1 MPAGAQ
7 LTRAQ
12 RTMLIVGLVPLL
24 AVIVGGAAVAVGSI
38 RGKLPYSYSAAFT
51 PGADG
56 VQIRADV
63 PTQIDASLD
72 GQVHVT
78 VDGTYAAQRPVVQI
92 APADG
97 QLVVQTTC
105 PDSHCHVD
113 LVVEVPA
120 VAAVKAKIEGSSVDV
135 AGLSSP
141 LAIDVSDGSADL
153 ARVRSPQVSVDAR
166 RGSVSMS
173 FDAPPDHLAASA
185 SDGSIT
191 LQLPRTTNY
200 AIDAVAAQGSTH
212 VAVPNEASAPHQIYL
227 RTSYGS
233 ITVQ

>member
-1 MPAGAQ
+1 MK
-7 LTRAQ
+7 LTKAQ
-12 RTMLIVGLVPLL
+12 RTMLLVGLLPLL
-24 AVIVGGAAVAVGSI
+24 AVVVGGAAVTVGTI

-56 VQIRADV
+56 VQIKADV
-63 PTQIDASLD
+63 PTQIEASLD

-78 VDGTYAAQRPVVQI
+78 VDGTYTAQRPDVQV
-92 APADG
+92 ASAG
-97 QLVVQTTC
+97 RQLVVQATC

-120 VAAVKAKIEGSSVDV
+120 VAAVKAKIEGTTVNV

-141 LAIDVSDGSADL
+141 LAVDVSDGSVDL
-153 ARVRSPQVSVDAR
+153 ARVRSTQVSVDVR
-166 RGSVSMS
+166 RGSISMA
-173 FDAPPDHLAASA
+173 FDAPPDQLAATA

-212 VAVPNEASAPHQIYL
+212 VAVPNDASASHHVYL

>member
-1 MPAGAQ
+1 MK
-7 LTRAQ
+7 LTKAQ
-12 RTMLIVGLVPLL
+12 RTMLLVGLLPLL
-24 AVIVGGAAVAVGSI
+24 AVVVGGAAVTVGTI

-56 VQIRADV
+56 VQIKAGV
-63 PTQIDASLD
+63 PTQIEASLD

-78 VDGTYAAQRPVVQI
+78 VDGTYAEQRPAVQI
-92 APADG
+92 APAGD
-97 QLVVQTTC
+97 QLVVQAAC
-105 PDSHCHVD
+105 PDSHCDVD

-120 VAAVKAKIEGSSVDV
+120 ITAVKAKVEGTSVDV
-135 AGLSSP
+135 AGVSSP
-141 LAIDVSDGSADL
+141 LAVDVSGGSVDMK
-153 ARVRSPQVSVDAR
+153 RVRSTQVSVDAR
-166 RGSVSMS
+166 RGSISMS
-173 FDAPPDHLAASA
+173 FDAPPDQLAATA

-200 AIDAVAAQGSTH
+200 AIDAVAAQGSTQ
-212 VAVPNEASAPHQIYL
+212 VAVPNDATASHRVYL

>member
-24 AVIVGGAAVAVGSI
+24 VVVVGGAAIAVGSI

-51 PGADG
+51 PGAGG
-56 VQIRADV
+56 VQIKADV
-63 PTQIDASLD
+63 PTQIEASLD

-78 VDGTYAAQRPVVQI
+78 VDGTYTAQRPAVQI
-92 APADG
+92 APVGA
-97 QLVVQTTC
+97 QLVVQATC

-120 VAAVKAKIEGSSVDV
+120 VVAVKAKIDGTSVEV

-141 LAIDVSDGSADL
+141 LAVDVSDGSVDL

-166 RGSVSMS
+166 RGSITMS
-173 FDAPPDHLAASA
+173 FDAPPDHLAATA
-185 SDGSIT
+185 TEGSIT
-191 LQLPRTTNY
+191 MQLPRTTNY

-212 VAVPNEASAPHQIYL
+212 VAVPNDASASHHLYL